1 MSALRAVLG
10 AAGVAAVAWGALLLL
25 DRPDALGSVL
35 VWAAGGV
42 LVHDLVVAPVS
53 IVVGALLA
61 RVLPAGA
68 RAPVLLLVAGWA
80 LVGVAVGNVLSGQGG
95 KPDNPSL
102 LTGSYVAAWSVLT
115 LVVAVVALV
124 VVLRTRQR
132 RTRHT

>member
-1 MSALRAVLG
+1 VRFTRALLG
-10 AAGVAAVAWGALLLL
+10 LVGVAAAAWGVLLLL
-25 DRPDALGSVL
+25 DRPDGLLSVL

-53 IVVGALLA
+53 ILVGALLA

-115 LVVAVVALV
+115 VAVAAVVVV
-124 VVLRTRQR
+124 VVLRARR
-132 RTRHT
+132 PRTRPT